1 MPTILINGRH
11 FELPFR
17 CSGEEIVI
25 NAHERYFDSRSRRI
39 WIPSY
44 CRLEQVLIFVQTNGY
59 PSKLYV
65 NLK

>member
-25 NAHERYFDSRSRRI
+25 NAHERYFDSRSGRI
-39 WIPSY
+39 WIPSR
-44 CRLEQVLIFVQTNGY
+44 CRVEQVIKFVH
-59 PSKLYV
+59 K
-65 NLK
+65 K